1 MLRVLCCLFMFTYT
15 LSNCSAVKK
24 SEGIEPIKMSYS
36 SYESTL
42 PDGNK
47 NGPPIIIMHGLLGSR
62 YNWNSMAKA
71 ILNRLK
77 RKIIAVDARNH
88 GDSPHTYAFSYHHL
102 CADIIEIMKDLELK
116 NATLMGHS
124 MGGRAMM
131 LVALQYPHLVDRL
144 VIVDISPV
152 GESPGMSH
160 IPKLFDAM
168 YSVQLEANTSMS
180 RARKEAEQQLR
191 QKIID
196 SGLIQFLLTNLVE
209 AEDGSYKWRV
219 NIDSLSRNFESKI
232 MKFPNATGIYS
243 RPTLFIGGGKS
254 DYIRKDD
261 HDAIRKCFPSAE
273 FEYIPDA
280 GHWVH
285 AEKPKEFVDVLT
297 KFIEKTDKMQ

>member
-1 MLRVLCCLFMFTYT
+1 MYHVVFCFLTLTFTLCEG
-15 LSNCSAVKK
+15 NNK

-36 SYESTL
+36 SYESAL
-42 PDGNK
+42 EDHK
-47 NGPPIIIMHGLLGSR
+47 DIGPPIIIMHGLLGSR
-62 YNWNSMAKA
+62 YNWNSIAKA
-71 ILNRLK
+71 ILNRVK

-88 GDSPHTYAFSYHHL
+88 GDSPHTYAFSYNHL
-102 CADIIEIMKDLELK
+102 CVDTVELMKDLKLK

-168 YSVQLEANTSMS
+168 RSVKLEANISMS

-196 SGLIQFLLTNLVE
+196 SGLIQFLLTNLIE
-209 AEDGSYKWRV
+209 AADGSYTWRV

-232 MKFPNATGIYS
+232 IKFPTVNGTYS

-254 DYIRKDD
+254 EYIRKDD
-261 HDAIRKCFPSAE
+261 HDGVRKFFPSAQ

-285 AEKPKEFVDVLT
+285 AEKPKEFVDILSN
-297 KFIEKTDKMQ
+297 FIEKTDKVQ